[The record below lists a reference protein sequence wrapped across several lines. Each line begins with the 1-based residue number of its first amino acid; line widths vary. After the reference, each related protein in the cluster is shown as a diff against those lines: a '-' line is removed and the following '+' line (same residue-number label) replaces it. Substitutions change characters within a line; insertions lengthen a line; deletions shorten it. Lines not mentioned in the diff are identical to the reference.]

1 MAVTGVEEATVGVDL
16 VTLEEVGEDSVAELE
31 LGEGLVLV
39 DWEEAKAATA
49 VVEGV
54 DSVAE
59 EAGTDSS
66 GRRRMQDDGGT
77 RTVTSKPRKTSRALS
92 LWSVKELEKYVRS
105 VLGLA
110 GVAGEINRQRVDGA
124 MAVEMS
130 KDEWKDM
137 GATGLEAARIVSAL
151 KKFASAQRSR

>member
-1 MAVTGVEEATVGVDL
+1 VAVTGVEEATVGVDL

-59 EAGTDSS
+59 EAGTD
-66 GRRRMQDDGGT
+66 
-77 RTVTSKPRKTSRALS
+77 
-92 LWSVKELEKYVRS
+92 
-105 VLGLA
+105 
-110 GVAGEINRQRVDGA
+110 
-124 MAVEMS
+124 
-130 KDEWKDM
+130 
-137 GATGLEAARIVSAL
+137 
-151 KKFASAQRSR
+151 AQN